1 MCSTLHDHS
10 TRKAGEYWS
19 KWAGS
24 SLSHD
29 LPCLLAAY
37 KAWSKV
43 NNILQLL
50 QQIRQN
56 QLQNRWVCK
65 KSASNRL
72 TTIQVVL
79 SKKEGYKDVQLTIP
93 LFSFTRFLD
102 GGLHGIPHGIRFF
115 STVLWL
121 PWVKHPN
128 SNYYFLLFSN
138 YSISR
143 LQALLE
149 TNNSKEIPR
158 ILDEIYLK
166 CWTKIILPHRKTG
179 FMKLSPDSED

>member
-1 MCSTLHDHS
+1 MAFNYCFPMSNVQFMLCAQHCTITQLERQENTGQNGLVAALAVTYPVFLQHIKPDLKYITSYNFCSKSDKICFAMYHS
-10 TRKAGEYWS
+10 SRTGESVKSLQAIAWQQYR
-19 KWAGS
+19 S
-24 SLSHD
+24 S
-29 LPCLLAAY
+29 Y
-37 KAWSKV
+37 
-43 NNILQLL
+43 Q
-50 QQIRQN
+50 
-56 QLQNRWVCK
+56 
-65 KSASNRL
+65 
-72 TTIQVVL
+72 
-79 SKKEGYKDVQLTIP
+79 KKEGYKDVQLTIP

-149 TNNSKEIPR
+149 TNNSKKFLESWMRFI
-158 ILDEIYLK
+158 
-166 CWTKIILPHRKTG
+166 
-179 FMKLSPDSED
+179 

>member
-56 QLQNRWVCK
+56 LFCHVSQLQNRWVCK
-65 KSASNRL
+65 KSANNRL

-149 TNNSKEIPR
+149 TNNSKKFLESWMRFI
-158 ILDEIYLK
+158 
-166 CWTKIILPHRKTG
+166 
-179 FMKLSPDSED
+179 

>member
-10 TRKAGEYWS
+10 TRKAGKYWS

-29 LPCLLAAY
+29 LSCLLAAS

-56 QLQNRWVCK
+56 LFCHVPQLQNRWVCN
-65 KSASNRL
+65 KSASNHL

-79 SKKEGYKDVQLTIP
+79 SKKEGYKDAQLTIP
-93 LFSFTRFLD
+93 LFSFTTFLD

-115 STVLWL
+115 SIVLWL

-128 SNYYFLLFSN
+128 SNYYFLLFSY

-149 TNNSKEIPR
+149 TNNS
-158 ILDEIYLK
+158 
-166 CWTKIILPHRKTG
+166 
-179 FMKLSPDSED
+179 MKLLESWIRFI